1 MRVGSQHVPLWLC
14 SLLAAISQFWVS
26 IGQKIQLTVYEN
38 AKNMRNAKCAGT
50 QSSMAS
56 QIKYYTRCLSVRDF
70 HSDHELHSWF
80 FAISCMLRLLT
91 TWRTLASDSR
101 PGQACVR
108 FGQDD
113 CTMYTHCLRCMV
125 WIALTNKMA
134 ETCVSY
140 ASARVSMSK
149 ICNRYLAK
157 VEIWYNI

>member
-1 MRVGSQHVPLWLC
+1 
-14 SLLAAISQFWVS
+14 
-26 IGQKIQLTVYEN
+26 
-38 AKNMRNAKCAGT
+38 
-50 QSSMAS
+50 
-56 QIKYYTRCLSVRDF
+56 
-70 HSDHELHSWF
+70 
-80 FAISCMLRLLT
+80 MLRLLT

-113 CTMYTHCLRCMV
+113 CTMYTHCLRCMA

-157 VEIWYNI
+157 IDIWYIYLICDLGSKFAAKLWFQSDIASTDFSQLDTS